1 MGEKTM
7 TTNELYLIYKSR
19 KEYLK
24 KLYNDI
30 MNMQF
35 LSENN
40 RQKLLIAIESEWGLV
55 QQKIDDLIW

>member
-1 MGEKTM
+1 M
-7 TTNELYLIYKSR
+7 TTNELYLIMKSR

-30 MNMQF
+30 LNMDF

-40 RQKLLIAIESEWGLV
+40 RKKLLITIEDEWNLV
-55 QQKIDDLIW
+55 QRKIDDMIW

>member
-1 MGEKTM
+1 M
-7 TTNELYLIYKSR
+7 TTNELYLIMKSR

-30 MNMQF
+30 LNMEF

-40 RQKLLIAIESEWGLV
+40 RKKLLIAIEDEWNLV
-55 QQKIDDLIW
+55 QRKIDDMIW

>member
-1 MGEKTM
+1 M
-7 TTNELYLIYKSR
+7 KSR

-30 MNMQF
+30 LNMEF

-40 RQKLLIAIESEWGLV
+40 RKKLLIAIEDEWNLV
-55 QQKIDDLIW
+55 QRKIDDMIW